1 MNGVLESLGGIC
13 VVLAAS
19 ELAGRL
25 CPQNAMVGFV
35 RALAVLVL
43 LFSAVFSLTGV
54 DWDLSQPAQR
64 LRETGEELSV
74 YIEEQEGEALEM
86 ETEEYLSGLLKAAN
100 IPPEKI
106 EAVTDIGED
115 GCIVLTKVSVV
126 FAYESDRQRALGLLQ
141 NVLGDTELEVKT
153 SGR

>member
-13 VVLAAS
+13 VVLVAS

-43 LFSAVFSLTGV
+43 LLSAIFSLTGV
-54 DWDLSQPAQR
+54 DWDLSRPVQTV
-64 LRETGEELSV
+64 RETGEELSG
-74 YIEEQEGEALEM
+74 YIEEQEGEALEK

-126 FAYESDRQRALGLLQ
+126 FTYESDRQRALGLLQ